1 MEEAFGDD
9 KDQTDIQEFYRRIT
23 PYKIENE
30 DVIPLAWKT
39 PTGWAPVMGHQ
50 TVPAIGCLWRCA
62 SVFSE
67 EGRFVSPMLAAT
79 MFSLADKISGK
90 TSGVA
95 PVDPAARIAD
105 AMGNLMAPDFNPFIG
120 ITSNYFDIFDKAPPR
135 DTYRGQAIATDDEWN
150 AGYGSRAHAL
160 TRAALSEFQIL
171 GTKMSDA
178 TGMKQQYQPDD
189 PFPFWNKMPGFKA
202 LVASDNYAGVRDD
215 QTIARD
221 DAKRDAVARG
231 LRGPATKR
239 AVSRMEDW
247 RGRGKIGERR
257 MKTRNT
263 RNSASGIGPTIKAP
277 KRIRAH
283 VCAQKAAAGDKTVD
297 VEYARKRLEETATDA
312 LKATKAGT
320 PVTAP

>member
-1 MEEAFGDD
+1 
-9 KDQTDIQEFYRRIT
+9 
-23 PYKIENE
+23 
-30 DVIPLAWKT
+30 
-39 PTGWAPVMGHQ
+39 
-50 TVPAIGCLWRCA
+50 
-62 SVFSE
+62 
-67 EGRFVSPMLAAT
+67 
-79 MFSLADKISGK
+79 
-90 TSGVA
+90 
-95 PVDPAARIAD
+95 
-105 AMGNLMAPDFNPFIG
+105 MGNLMLPDFNPSIG

-221 DAKRDAVARG
+221 DAKRDAVARE

-239 AVSRMEDW
+239 AVSRMEGLE
-247 RGRGKIGERR
+247 RKGKDRR
-257 MKTRNT
+257 TEDE
-263 RNSASGIGPTIKAP
+263 NSEYAELRKWYRTYYQGTEKNPALMSVLK
-277 KRIRAH
+277 
-283 VCAQKAAAGDKTVD
+283 KAAAGDKTVD

>member
-1 MEEAFGDD
+1 
-9 KDQTDIQEFYRRIT
+9 
-23 PYKIENE
+23 
-30 DVIPLAWKT
+30 
-39 PTGWAPVMGHQ
+39 MGHQ
-50 TVPAIGCLWRCA
+50 TVPRDWVPVALRLG
-62 SVFSE
+62 FSE

-95 PVDPAARIAD
+95 PVDPTRIAD
-105 AMGNLMAPDFNPFIG
+105 AMRNLMAPDFNPFIG

-202 LVASDNYAGVRDD
+202 LVASDNYAGVRED
-215 QTIARD
+215 AEKERD
-221 DAKRDAVARG
+221 AERRDAVAREM
-231 LRGPATKR
+231 RGPATKR
-239 AVSRMEDW
+239 AVGRME
-247 RGRGKIGERR
+247 GLERKGQQR
-257 MKTRNT
+257 R
-263 RNSASGIGPTIKAP
+263 SADENAEYAELRKWYRTYYQGTEKNPALMSVLK
-277 KRIRAH
+277 
-283 VCAQKAAAGDKTVD
+283 KAAAGDKTVD